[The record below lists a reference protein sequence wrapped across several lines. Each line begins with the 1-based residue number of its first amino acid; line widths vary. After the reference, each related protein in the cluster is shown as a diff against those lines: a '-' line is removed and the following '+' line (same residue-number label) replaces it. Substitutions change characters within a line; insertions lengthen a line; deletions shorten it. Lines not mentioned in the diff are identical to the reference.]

1 MDIVIVP
8 LLLLLK
14 AVIGLA
20 IIVVIADVLLSWL
33 IAANVLNTNN
43 QFVYMIIDTLS
54 KMSGFMLEP
63 IRKRMPVS
71 IGMIDLSPVVLILGL
86 SLLENIVNRVLMRF

>member
-1 MDIVIVP
+1 MDIVVVP

-14 AVIGLA
+14 AVIGIA
-20 IIVVIADVLLSWL
+20 IIVVIADVILSWL

-54 KMSGFMLEP
+54 RMSGLMLDP
-63 IRKRMPVS
+63 IRKKMPVS
-71 IGMIDLSPVVLILGL
+71 VGMIDLSPVILILVL

>member
-1 MDIVIVP
+1 MDIVVVP

-14 AVIGLA
+14 AVIGIA

-33 IAANVLNTNN
+33 IAANVLNTSN

-54 KMSGFMLEP
+54 RMSGLMLDP
-63 IRKRMPVS
+63 IRKRMPLSV
-71 IGMIDLSPVVLILGL
+71 GMIDLSPVVLILGL
-86 SLLENIVNRVLMRF
+86 SLLENIVNRVLIRF

>member
-1 MDIVIVP
+1 MDIVVVP

-14 AVIGLA
+14 ALIGIA
-20 IIVVIADVLLSWL
+20 IIVIIADVLLSWL

-43 QFVYMIIDTLS
+43 QFVYLIIDTLS
-54 KMSGFMLEP
+54 KISSMMLNP

-71 IGMIDLSPVVLILGL
+71 VGMIDLSPVILILVL
-86 SLLENIVNRVLMRF
+86 SLLENIINRVLMRF